1 MYSLFSLIRSGN
13 RTEAIIF
20 ILSGCFV
27 VFCCTPLHELAHG
40 WVAYKLGDNTA
51 KNQGRLTF
59 NPIAHIDPIG
69 MAMILLFGF
78 GYAKAVP
85 VNMRNFKKPKRD
97 MALVGLAGPCANLVL
112 AFVSIFVCYLIAYL
126 LHPNTFTSILVNF
139 FYYSA
144 FINVSLA
151 AFNLIPIPPLDGSKI
166 IAGVLPDK
174 AYYKYMM
181 YERYAM
187 IALIVILFTGILDKF
202 LGVVAG
208 ALMNFI
214 SIIPVLIF
222 GNIIY

>member
-51 KNQGRLTF
+51 KKQGRLTF
-59 NPIAHIDPIG
+59 NPIASIDPIG

-78 GYAKAVP
+78 GFAKPVP

-97 MALVGLAGPCANLVL
+97 MALVGLAGPCANLIL
-112 AFVSIFVCYLIAYL
+112 AFVSIFICYALASV
-126 LHPNTFTSILVNF
+126 LHESTFATIIVSF

-144 FINVSLA
+144 YINVTLA

-166 IAGVLPDK
+166 IAGILPDK
-174 AYYKYMM
+174 VYYKYMM

-187 IALIVILFTGILDKF
+187 IALMVILFTGILDKF
-202 LGVVAG
+202 LNVVCG
-208 ALMNFI
+208 ALMAFI
-214 SIIPVLIF
+214 SIIPSLIF
-222 GNIIY
+222 GFTV